1 MDFEFDVIKE
11 PCVPV
16 RMKSG
21 EFLDLSIR
29 DVFLKAHEILSVSTE
44 NYFEEFGIKRLL
56 SCMFMDWV
64 RPKDDEEL
72 EDLYS
77 IGAFDITSFDKYIE
91 ECEKESDVFNL
102 FSKETPFLQTKYNN
116 ELDKSDK
123 ILGIEN
129 LFYDLPSSTNHIFFY
144 KKYPKVLPKDAFR
157 GLTAINLFLYGSGGG
172 GHCGGVNGDSP
183 YYIWIKGNN
192 LFQEII
198 LNSISIETLKD
209 NTNDLIPYSNGIGE
223 SVIWRRKSEIKIQN
237 PFENISLL
245 EGMTFMGRRLTLFI
259 DKEGYV
265 NKVSINHASKFLNS
279 NNAWRDPHCC
289 YFYREIKN
297 KETNKKIYGKVP
309 KKPNDSDYIWMN
321 EDFLYNF
328 DKQYKP
334 LTFLKFGDFNSMDD
348 ANIKRR
354 LKYFELNN
362 LDIIIYGGWNQRGL
376 YKWYVKKEIKLDYR
390 ILDNKAYSERFV
402 ECLNLIQ
409 VVGSEIKSSLVLTIS
424 KDNFY
429 NKSQQYINTIF
440 IENLLNSNLTV
451 EESVKIFKKEILKYA
466 IETYQNELEMFNFN
480 KKLEF
485 KVKKNSK
492 HNKIVNSYE
501 LYYLELYSMIAEIE
515 KHLGMEKRK
524 RKKKKEKI
532 NE

>member
-1 MDFEFDVIKE
+1 MDFEFNVIKE

-102 FSKETPFLQTKYNN
+102 FSKKTPFLQTKYNN

-129 LFYDLPSSTNHIFFY
+129 LFYDLPSNTNHIFFY

-157 GLTAINLFLYGSGGG
+157 GLTAINPFLYGSGGEG
-172 GHCGGVNGDSP
+172 YCGGVNGDSP

-223 SVIWRRKSEIKIQN
+223 SVIWRRKSEIERKKS
-237 PFENISLL
+237 FENISFL
-245 EGMTFMGRRLTLFI
+245 EGLTFMGRRLTLFI
-259 DKEGYV
+259 DKEGFV
-265 NKVSINHASKFLNS
+265 DKVSINYASKFLNS
-279 NNAWRDPHCC
+279 NNAWRDPYCC
-289 YFYREIKN
+289 YFDGEIKN
-297 KETNKKIYGKVP
+297 KETHEKIYGKIA
-309 KKPNDSDYIWMN
+309 KRPNDSDYIWMKT
-321 EDFLYNF
+321 DFLYNF

-334 LTFLKFGDFNSMDD
+334 LTFLKFGDFNSMND
-348 ANIKRR
+348 ANIERM
-354 LKYFELNN
+354 LKFFELEN
-362 LDIIIYGGWNQRGL
+362 LNIVVYGGFNRGGKGI
-376 YKWYVKKEIKLDYR
+376 YRWYIKKEVKLDYR
-390 ILDNKAYSERFV
+390 ILNNKMISDRV
-402 ECLNLIQ
+402 MECLGLIQ
-409 VVGSEIKSSLVLTIS
+409 GVGERIKSALIKKVS
-424 KDNFY
+424 KNNYY
-429 NKSQQYINTIF
+429 NKSEQYINTVF
-440 IENLLNSNLTV
+440 LENLLNSSLTV

-466 IETYQNELEMFNFN
+466 IETYQNELEKYNFN
-480 KKLEF
+480 KKVEF
-485 KVKKNSK
+485 KIGKEGKV
-492 HNKIVNSYE
+492 VNSYE
-501 LYYLELYSMIAEIE
+501 LYYLELYSMISKIQKYLGIE
-515 KHLGMEKRK
+515 
-524 RKKKKEKI
+524 KKKKKKGENK
-532 NE
+532 